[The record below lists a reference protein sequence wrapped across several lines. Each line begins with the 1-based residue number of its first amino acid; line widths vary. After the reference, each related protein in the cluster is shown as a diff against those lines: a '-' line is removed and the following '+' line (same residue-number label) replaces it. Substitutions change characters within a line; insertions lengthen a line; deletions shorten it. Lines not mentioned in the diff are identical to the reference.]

1 MTHVCGVTETATR
14 AGAIAQTLDRLI
26 AEQERLFA
34 ERQKTSARH
43 HRDALRALAGG
54 VTSSWQISQPNP
66 IWISHG
72 KGSHVWDVDGHEYV
86 DYHGGYGVGLAGHAH
101 PAIVEAVQR
110 RVSLGTHFGQ
120 PVPDAPLVAEEL
132 ARRWGLPLWRFS
144 NSGTEATMNAIHLA
158 RSITRRHRLI
168 KFTGAY
174 HGHHDSVRTSIW
186 HEPTDTKRPS
196 GTIQRTRASSGI
208 PAAMLGLTRALPF
221 NDLEPVRREFEDP
234 GSDIA
239 CVIVEPVLM
248 NCGIIYPA
256 PGFLE
261 GLRRL
266 TTQHGAILIFD
277 EVKTGLTVHPGG
289 ATRLFGV
296 VPDIVCLAKAL
307 GGGLPVGAIGATAQ
321 IMEEIT
327 SGRYEQ
333 VGTMNGN
340 PLTMAAARAMLTEVM
355 TPATYEHL
363 DRLGQRMNTGVR
375 RIIESHGLG
384 AQLVSCGA
392 KGAITYAERLPR
404 NYEEFG
410 ALDGRY
416 AYAAWLVQFN
426 GGVFLPPWSKGEQ
439 WLISAQHTEE
449 DVDRYLSTLER
460 FAVTLAG

>member
-1 MTHVCGVTETATR
+1 MSTASIPRTAAPHV
-14 AGAIAQTLDRLI
+14 LDQLI

-34 ERQKTSARH
+34 ERQKGSARH
-43 HRDALRALAGG
+43 HREALHALAGG

-72 KGSHVWDVDGHEYV
+72 KGSHVWDVDGNEYV

-101 PAIVEAVQR
+101 PAIVEAVSR
-110 RVSLGTHFGQ
+110 RVTQGTHFGQ
-120 PVPDAPLVAEEL
+120 PVPDAPFVAEEL
-132 ARRWGLPLWRFS
+132 ARRFGLPLWRFS

-158 RSITRRHRLI
+158 RSITGRFRLV

-186 HEPTDTKRPS
+186 HEPTDTTRPS
-196 GTIQRTRASSGI
+196 GTIKRTRASSGI
-208 PAAMLGLTRALPF
+208 PAQMLGLTRALPF
-221 NDLEPVRREFEDP
+221 NDLNRVREEFADP
-234 GSDIA
+234 TSDIA

-248 NCGIIYPA
+248 NCGIIYPE

-261 GLRRL
+261 GLRAL
-266 TTQHGAILIFD
+266 TRKHGALLIYD

-289 ATRLFGV
+289 ATKLFGV

-307 GGGLPVGAIGATAQ
+307 GGGLPIGAIGATPEV
-321 IMEEIT
+321 MEEII

-355 TPATYEHL
+355 TPATYEQMG
-363 DRLGQRMNTGVR
+363 RLKERMNEGVQG
-375 RIIESHGLG
+375 IIDRQGLT

-392 KGAITYAERLPR
+392 KGAITYTERLPR

-410 ALDGRY
+410 AVDGRF

-439 WLISAQHTEE
+439 WLISAQHSEA
-449 DVDRYLSTLER
+449 DIGHYLATLEK
-460 FAVTLAG
+460 FAVALGA

>member
-1 MTHVCGVTETATR
+1 MSSVSIPPRATASHR
-14 AGAIAQTLDRLI
+14 ILDQLI

-34 ERQKTSARH
+34 DRQKTSARYH
-43 HRDALRALAGG
+43 QDALRALAGG

-101 PAIVEAVQR
+101 PAIVAAVSR
-110 RVSLGTHFGQ
+110 RVTLGTHFGQ
-120 PVPDAPLVAEEL
+120 PVPDAPFVAEEL
-132 ARRWGLPLWRFS
+132 ARRFGLPLWRFS

-158 RSITRRHRLI
+158 RSITGRHRLI

-196 GTIQRTRASSGI
+196 GTIKRTRASSGI

-221 NDLEPVRREFEDP
+221 NDLEAVRNELADP
-234 GSDIA
+234 GSDVA

-248 NCGIIYPA
+248 NCGIIYPV

-261 GLRRL
+261 GLRTL
-266 TTQHGAILIFD
+266 TRKHGVILIYD

-289 ATRLFGV
+289 ATKLFGV
-296 VPDIVCLAKAL
+296 EPDIVCLAKAL
-307 GGGLPVGAIGATAQ
+307 GGGLPVGAIGATPQ

-340 PLTMAAARAMLTEVM
+340 PLTMAAARAMLMEVM
-355 TPATYEHL
+355 TAPTYARL
-363 DRLGQRMNTGVR
+363 DRLAQRMTEGTR
-375 RIIESHGLG
+375 RVVDRHGLT
-384 AQLVSCGA
+384 AQIVSCGA
-392 KGAITYAERLPR
+392 KGAITYADRLPR

-439 WLISAQHTEE
+439 WLLSAQHTEA
-449 DVDRYLSTLER
+449 DVDRYLATLEK
-460 FAVTLAG
+460 FAEALAR

>member
-1 MTHVCGVTETATR
+1 MSAASVRPRATVPHHV
-14 AGAIAQTLDRLI
+14 LDRLI
-26 AEQERLFA
+26 AEQEQLFTA
-34 ERQKTSARH
+34 RQQNSARH
-43 HRDALRALAGG
+43 HQAALRALAGG
-54 VTSSWQISQPNP
+54 VTSSWQISLPSP

-101 PAIVEAVQR
+101 PAIVAAVSR
-110 RVSLGTHFGQ
+110 RVTLGTHFGQ
-120 PVPDAPLVAEEL
+120 PVPDAPFVAEEL
-132 ARRWGLPLWRFS
+132 ARRFGLPLWRFS

-158 RSITRRHRLI
+158 RSITGRHRLI

-196 GTIQRTRASSGI
+196 GTIKRTRASSGI

-221 NDLEPVRREFEDP
+221 NDLEAVRAVFADP
-234 GSDIA
+234 GADVA

-248 NCGIIYPA
+248 NCGIIYPV

-261 GLRRL
+261 GLRAL
-266 TTQHGAILIFD
+266 TRKHGALLIYD

-289 ATRLFGV
+289 ATKLFGV

-307 GGGLPVGAIGATAQ
+307 GGGLPVGAIGATPE

-363 DRLGQRMNTGVR
+363 DRLSQRREDGAR
-375 RIIESHGLG
+375 RVIERHGLK

-392 KGAITYAERLPR
+392 KGAITYADRLPR

-410 ALDGRY
+410 ALDGRF

-439 WLISAQHTEE
+439 WLLSAQHTEE
-449 DVDRYLSTLER
+449 DVDRYLGTLEK
-460 FAVTLAG
+460 LATALA